1 MNIILTKKCNES
13 CRADFLRGC
22 DNNDAS
28 VHDTIFVLFA
38 LLSGNRSVLLKGTS
52 NQFGDF
58 GTLKNHF
65 HYPETTSK

>member
-28 VHDTIFVLFA
+28 VD
-38 LLSGNRSVLLKGTS
+38 
-52 NQFGDF
+52 
-58 GTLKNHF
+58 
-65 HYPETTSK
+65 E